1 MSFNRI
7 DKIVHRRHQ
16 DLSDL
21 ELQVVNLL
29 CENETMT
36 QILFFAN
43 SQKDFDNSDIDLHID
58 FQLSNVLRI
67 QRSILIDNETLVN
80 KIVQFVVK
88 RIRHLL
94 H

>member
-7 DKIVHRRHQ
+7 DKIIHRRHQ
-16 DLSDL
+16 DLNDF

-36 QILFFAN
+36 QILLSAN
-43 SQKDFDNSDIDLHID
+43 YQKDFDSSDISFHID

-67 QRSILIDNETLVN
+67 QRSILIDNEALVN

-88 RIRHLL
+88 RIRHL
-94 H
+94 HH

>member
-1 MSFNRI
+1 MSFNHI

-16 DLSDL
+16 DLNDL

-29 CENETMT
+29 CEDETMT
-36 QILFFAN
+36 QILLFAN
-43 SQKDFDNSDIDLHID
+43 SQKDFDNPDIDLHID
-58 FQLSNVLRI
+58 FQFSNVLRV

-88 RIRHLL
+88 RIKHLL